1 MLYKVMLSLIVALYF
16 TVHLYGSLQV
26 VGDISGNTKVETDQ
40 TLSQQILPTPDP
52 KEQSDENTQ
61 ESFLKQFFTPVFNVI
76 HFFLFFGVVLLY
88 IRSRKLKRRLH
99 RTRAKLHN
107 ESLKFNHRLDH
118 LTLEQKELKKIIK
131 EYSEIQY

>member
-1 MLYKVMLSLIVALYF
+1 MLSLIVALYF